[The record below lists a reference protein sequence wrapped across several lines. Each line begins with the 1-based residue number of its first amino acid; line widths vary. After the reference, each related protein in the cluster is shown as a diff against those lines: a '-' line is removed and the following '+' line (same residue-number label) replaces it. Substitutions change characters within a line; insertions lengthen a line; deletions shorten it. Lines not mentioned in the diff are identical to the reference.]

1 MKLSEKQKKELVEFT
16 QEIIRRPSLSGEE
29 DKVAKFIKKTMEE
42 LGYDEAW
49 IDEYGNVIGKIEGK
63 EKGKSLIFE
72 GHMDTVPVTN
82 PEDWKHD
89 PFGAEI
95 ENGKIYGRGTS
106 DMKGALS
113 AMVYGASLI
122 PRQKIKGD
130 IYVVG
135 VVMEEIFEGISFGKV
150 LDKIPADYVVLG
162 ESTELNINIGQRGR
176 AEIIV
181 KTKGKPAHSSNP
193 QVGVNAVYNMLPL
206 IDGIRKLPLPSHE
219 FLGDAIIELTD
230 IISKP
235 YPGASV
241 VPYECRV
248 TFDRRLIVGETEGS
262 VLKPIK
268 ELIEDLKGKIPK
280 FEAEVEIATGE
291 ATTYTGK
298 QIKAKRFFPAWLLKK
313 EHELAKKSLDAV
325 NNIGIPAKFSKY
337 SFCTDGSQSAGI
349 RGIPTIGYGPS
360 KESLA
365 HVTDEYIEIN
375 QLIKAVEGYI
385 AIGTTILR

>member
-1 MKLSEKQKKELVEFT
+1 M
-16 QEIIRRPSLSGEE
+16 
-29 DKVAKFIKKTMEE
+29 
-42 LGYDEAW
+42 
-49 IDEYGNVIGKIEGK
+49 
-63 EKGKSLIFE
+63 
-72 GHMDTVPVTN
+72 
-82 PEDWKHD
+82 
-89 PFGAEI
+89 
-95 ENGKIYGRGTS
+95 
-106 DMKGALS
+106 
-113 AMVYGASLI
+113 
-122 PRQKIKGD
+122 
-130 IYVVG
+130 
-135 VVMEEIFEGISFGKV
+135 
-150 LDKIPADYVVLG
+150 
-162 ESTELNINIGQRGR
+162 
-176 AEIIV
+176 

-291 ATTYTGK
+291 ATTYTRK

>member
-1 MKLSEKQKKELVEFT
+1 MNLSEKQKGELIGLC
-16 QEIIRRPSLSGEE
+16 QELIRRPSYSGKEE
-29 DKVAKFIKKTMEE
+29 NVAKFIKKTMDE

-49 IDEYGNVIGKIEGK
+49 IDEYGNVIGKISGK

-72 GHMDTVPVTN
+72 GHMDTVVVDN
-82 PEDWKHD
+82 PEEWTHD

-95 ENGKIYGRGTS
+95 EDGKIYGRGTS

-113 AMVYGASLI
+113 AMIYGASLI
-122 PRQKIKGD
+122 PRDQIKGD

-135 VVMEEIFEGISFGKV
+135 VVMEEIFEGIAFGKV
-150 LDKIPADYVVLG
+150 LDKIPADYVILG

-176 AEIIV
+176 AEIVV

-193 QVGVNAVYNMLPL
+193 QVGVNAVYNMIPL
-206 IDGIRKLPLPSHE
+206 IEGIRRLKLPSHG

-248 TFDRRLIVGETEGS
+248 TFDRRLIVGETEES
-262 VLKPIK
+262 VLEPIK
-268 ELIEDLKGKIPK
+268 KFIDELKEKIPN
-280 FEAEVEIATGE
+280 FEAEVEITVGE
-291 ATTYTGK
+291 AKTYTGK
-298 QIKAKRFFPAWLLKK
+298 IIRAKRFFPAWVLKK
-313 EHELAKKSLDAV
+313 EHELAKKSLEAV
-325 NNIGIPAKFSKY
+325 NTIGIPAKFSKY
-337 SFCTDGSQSAGI
+337 SFCTDGSQSAGV
-349 RGIPTIGYGPS
+349 RGIPTVGYGPS

-365 HVTDEYIEIN
+365 HIVDEYIGID
-375 QLIKAVEGYI
+375 QLIKAAEGYI
-385 AIGTTILR
+385 AIGRALLQ